1 MSEGSR
7 VLGLCCCGVT
17 RAKGA
22 AHPRQARARGYRG
35 MTRGQVALLAGLG
48 ITVLA
53 VYIVL
58 GLLVA
63 GRIPIG
69 LPPAPTD
76 MPLPAPT
83 TIPAP
88 GTSRQNPMPFGE
100 TVATDNVEIRII
112 ALYRDATSLISPLNA
127 PIPDHQ
133 EVALLDVEIR
143 NLGSSATSVSPG
155 TFRLTGNLGHLYQ
168 RPSLM
173 MENELRGEAAPGE
186 SLTGYLAFLVGRGER
201 NLALAYI
208 PLGSTT
214 DTGTRWLWA
223 DRNPDASAFA
233 TAFVAPTASPRTG
246 GSRADPALMRQPAA
260 ADDLLEITV
269 LSVQRD
275 AWPLIQEMSSLNQPP
290 EPDKEYVLIR
300 LKARFLGQMDQLRSV
315 NWWSFRM
322 TGSENILYPN
332 PSLILIDELK
342 GDLFPG
348 GELEGYLAFHV
359 RRGERNLILVY
370 DPTGVGAK
378 LGRGVRWLWATET
391 PDYALLK
398 SPVRASAALP
408 LSGRSSQ
415 QPAPVGIP
423 VLSEGQIEVIVEN
436 AFLLPDEANT
446 WDRWALPLT
455 EPGRRYLVLAVQVS
469 NLAPEERPQ
478 AVHWQGFSLR
488 EPSGA
493 AIYRVTVLGGS
504 ELDGE
509 TFSGAAI
516 KAYLAFQIAGGRKFI
531 LSYDPTGLGNTE
543 SFRWFLIEM

>member
-1 MSEGSR
+1 
-7 VLGLCCCGVT
+7 
-17 RAKGA
+17 
-22 AHPRQARARGYRG
+22 
-35 MTRGQVALLAGLG
+35 MTRGQVALLAALG

-53 VYIVL
+53 VYIIL

-63 GRIPIG
+63 GRIPLG

-76 MPLPAPT
+76 MPVPT
-83 TIPAP
+83 PTPVPLP

-100 TVATDNVEIRII
+100 TVATDSVEIRII
-112 ALYRDATSLISPLNA
+112 AVYRDARDLISSLNA
-127 PIPDHQ
+127 PTPDSQ
-133 EVALLDVEIR
+133 EVVVLQTEIK
-143 NLGSSATSVSPG
+143 NLGSSTVSVSPG
-155 TFRLTGNLGHLYQ
+155 TFRLTGSMGRLYQ

-173 MENELRGEAAPGE
+173 MENELRGEVEPGE
-186 SLTGYLAFLVGRGER
+186 LLDGHLAFLVGRGER
-201 NLALAYI
+201 NLTLAYI
-208 PLGSTT
+208 PMGSIA

-223 DRNPDASAFA
+223 DRDPDHGAFA
-233 TAFVAPTASPRTG
+233 TMFVDPTASPRTG
-246 GSRADPALMRQPAA
+246 GSRSDPALMRQPAA
-260 ADDLLEITV
+260 ADDQLEITV

-290 EPDKEYVLIR
+290 EPDKEYVLVR
-300 LKARFLGQMDQLRSV
+300 LKVRFLGQMDQLRSV

-322 TGSENILYPN
+322 TGSESILYPN
-332 PSLILIDELK
+332 PSLILTDELK

-359 RRGERNLILVY
+359 RRGEKNLILVY

-378 LGRGVRWLWATET
+378 LGRGVRWLWATEA

-415 QPAPVGIP
+415 QPAPIGVP
-423 VLSEGQIEVIVEN
+423 VLSEGQIEIIVKG
-436 AFLLPDEANT
+436 AFLLPEDANV
-446 WDRWALPLT
+446 WDRWALPLA
-455 EPGRRYLVLAVQVS
+455 EPGRRYVVLTVQVS

-478 AVHWQGFSLR
+478 AIHWQGFSLR

-493 AIYRVTVLGGS
+493 AIYRATVLGGT

-516 KAYLAFQIAGGRKFI
+516 QAYLAFQVVGERAFI
-531 LSYDPTGLGNTE
+531 LAYDPIGLGNTE